1 MTVTKKVLITG
12 ASGYLGR
19 YAVKE
24 FKDRG
29 YYVRALV
36 RNPEKIKTAG
46 LHGEPAAF
54 VRSMTVL

>member
-46 LHGEPAAF
+46 LHGEPA
-54 VRSMTVL
+54 VY